1 MFCKE
6 CGKEFKEEESNVCD
20 ICGTAKGVG
29 SNYCA
34 ICGAPL
40 APDGLVCGNCGNPIN
55 EATYDNASSNTTYND
70 MADNTYNADN
80 QNYNNQETNNEQL
93 NMNKYSENPGL
104 NMNKPSDNPELNM
117 NKDYAQNQYNGEQ
130 YYNNGQYNNQQ
141 YGNGQY
147 NNDQNYNNQS
157 YNGQPYNGNAYNNGQ
172 GFYNNNG
179 YVEQKSKVVAG
190 LLGIFLGAFGVHN
203 FYLGNSSRGLVQVLV
218 SVIGGICTCGIAT
231 VVIEIWAFVEA
242 IMILSGSINVD
253 ANGVPL
259 RD

>member
-40 APDGLVCGNCGNPIN
+40 DPDGLVCGNCGNPIN
-55 EATYDNASSNTTYND
+55 SEVKDAEIKESETTNVSAND
-70 MADNTYNADN
+70 EN
-80 QNYNNQETNNEQL
+80 QAYNNEQL

-147 NNDQNYNNQS
+147 NNNQNYNNQS